1 MWPDEGDDSNVFIME
16 NLTADSYLNYDGE
29 TCLDSDHMNSVL
41 ETLGQVR
48 MQKKIVF
55 RFNLQDNWD
64 SEQSF
69 LIKQLH
75 GTGLAYKKLVGN
87 CQRDLLKTEF
97 PGLEEQIQVK
107 DLLDTPEKRSNLR

>member
-1 MWPDEGDDSNVFIME
+1 MMVFVQVWRHDRFLKRNV
-16 NLTADSYLNYDGE
+16 
-29 TCLDSDHMNSVL
+29 
-41 ETLGQVR
+41 
-48 MQKKIVF
+48 IVF
-55 RFNLQDNWD
+55 NANLAKYHCD
-64 SEQSF
+64 SVQSF
-69 LIKQLH
+69 FKQLH

>member
-1 MWPDEGDDSNVFIME
+1 ME

-41 ETLGQVR
+41 ETLGQVHVKTMPLSLKTCKR
-48 MQKKIVF
+48 HYCDRKSILCV
-55 RFNLQDNWD
+55 
-64 SEQSF
+64 S
-69 LIKQLH
+69 KQLH

-87 CQRDLLKTEF
+87 CQKDLLKTEF

-107 DLLDTPEKRSNLR
+107 DLLNTPEKRSDLR